1 MQDDIIFALAGIC
14 LISILCQW
22 FAWRVKLPAI
32 LFLLLAGI
40 LAGPGTGLLK
50 PDEIFGQLL
59 LPIISLS
66 VAVILFEGSLTLKFK
81 EIQGLQVVVR
91 RLVTTGV
98 LVTWVIIALAS
109 HWLLDF
115 SWKLSF
121 LFGAITVVTGPTVVV
136 PMLRTVRPTANI
148 AKILRWEGIVI
159 DPIGAF
165 LGVLVFQFIISEA
178 DSEAIGQTL
187 IIFFKTL
194 LLSSCIGAIAGYGF
208 GRLIRN
214 HSLPE
219 YLHNIAALALV
230 FGVFAASNAI
240 EHESGLI
247 AVTIMG
253 ITLTNMK
260 QVPTDDILNFK
271 ESLSVLLISVLFI
284 ILAARINFSLFIALG
299 WKAAGVFL
307 VIQFIARPIK
317 AFLATRGTTLKLGEK
332 IMIGWIAPRGIV
344 AAATAAVFALRLQ
357 EHSNHVQSLSGSQS
371 SLLLTDLEYL
381 QADLLVPLTFMVI
394 IGTVVLQSITS
405 RFIAQK
411 LGVSEPDAK
420 GILIVG
426 ANPFGRQ
433 IGVALRDCGFD
444 VLMADTS
451 WGHIRSARMNGLQ
464 TYFGNIVSEH
474 ADQHLEL
481 IGIGHMLA
489 LSEYPE
495 INQLACQ
502 RYRAEFGRQAIYS
515 IQTENNS
522 PTGSL
527 SHFSMPLVGRSLFN
541 ANSNIKQLLAMLDNG
556 GKIHKTI
563 FTEQYTFQHFN
574 GHHQETTTLLF
585 AVAPNGAIKFFSQD
599 NDIAPK
605 PGWMLVSLIPAET
618 EDLNPSTKTADTPA
632 QIMELATSIP

>member
-1 MQDDIIFALAGIC
+1 MHDEAIFTMAGIGI
-14 LISILCQW
+14 ISILCQW
-22 FAWRVKLPAI
+22 VAWRVKLPAI

-40 LAGPGTGLLK
+40 LAGPGTGWLN
-50 PDEIFGQLL
+50 PDEIFGPLL
-59 LPIISLS
+59 LPIVSLS
-66 VAVILFEGSLTLKFK
+66 VAVILFEGSLTLKFR

-98 LVTWVIIALAS
+98 LVTWIIIAVAT

-136 PMLRTVRPTANI
+136 PMLRTVRPTANV

-178 DSEAIGQTL
+178 GSDALGQTL
-187 IIFFKTL
+187 ILFFRTL
-194 LLSSCIGAIAGYGF
+194 LLSSCIGVIAGYGF
-208 GRLIRN
+208 GQLIRN
-214 HSLPE
+214 HLMPE
-219 YLHNIAALALV
+219 YLHNIAALAFV
-230 FGVFAASNAI
+230 CGVFAAANAV
-240 EHESGLI
+240 EHESGLL
-247 AVTIMG
+247 AVTVMG

-260 QVPTDDILNFK
+260 RVPTEDILNFK
-271 ESLSVLLISVLFI
+271 ESLSVLLISGLFI
-284 ILAARINFSLFIALG
+284 ILAARINFSLFMAMS

-317 AFLATRGTTLKLGEK
+317 ALLATRGTSLNWGEK
-332 IMIGWIAPRGIV
+332 ILIGWIAPRGIV

-357 EHSNHVQSLSGSQS
+357 EQS
-371 SLLLTDLEYL
+371 SEAHRVGNLPLSQALTDLEYL

-394 IGTVVLQSITS
+394 IGTVVLQSTTS
-405 RFIAQK
+405 RFIAQR
-411 LGVSEPDAK
+411 LGVSEPEPK
-420 GILIVG
+420 GILVVG
-426 ANPFGRQ
+426 ANTVGRH
-433 IGVALRDCGFD
+433 IAVALRECGFD

-451 WGHIRSARMNGLQ
+451 WGHIRAARMDGLQ

-489 LSEYPE
+489 ISEYPE

-502 RYRAEFGRQAIYS
+502 RYRTEFGRQAIYS
-515 IQTENNS
+515 IQTENTAVN
-522 PTGSL
+522 GNL
-527 SHFSMPLVGRSLFN
+527 SHFTMPLVGRTLFK
-541 ANSNIKQLLAMLDNG
+541 ADTNIKRLQNMFENG

-563 FTEQYTFQHFN
+563 LTEQYTFQQFLN
-574 GHHQETTTLLF
+574 DHQKDAVPLF
-585 AVAPNGAIKFFSQD
+585 AVTPTGLIQFFSAD
-599 NDIAPK
+599 YEVSPK
-605 PGWMLVSLIPAET
+605 SNWMLVSLVSPET
-618 EDLNPSTKTADTPA
+618 EPSAIA
-632 QIMELATSIP
+632 YSA